1 MSDIAPLRAAVALSA
16 TVAPGAVNATP
27 PLATIAG
34 GAIPTALTQ
43 LGVGAVITGVVAERG
58 PRGQV
63 IMRTDKGSLTLQTA
77 LALRVGSAVTV
88 QIQSLGAQS
97 QMMILS
103 VDGQPLASQQ
113 AGAIAKQAPT
123 PPLNMPNLSPSADKA
138 SLAASAPATA
148 RSATT
153 PPSPVAAPQALRAG
167 AVLTG
172 LLTPQ
177 SPVPGSSP
185 ASTPVTTPPLIV
197 RSDENSISVRILGIT
212 PPRPAT
218 APTLDPSPPRASLA
232 PSAAD
237 AVTFTGTVIE
247 TGPDEAVGSTLLR
260 TPFGLVRLPVPAHEP
275 AGSQIALELLTPRDG
290 ASPRIATVGHE
301 LGTPRQILALGQEW
315 PALRNLVTALET
327 ESPELAQQ
335 ILATTVPRVGPTL
348 AAGMLLFVGAMRNG
362 NLRSWLGEQTIDSLE
377 RRGHGGLV
385 KQLADDMAVLP
396 RLAETQE
403 NGWQTL
409 LLPVF
414 DGEAL
419 RQIRMSLRRS
429 RKDEKGER
437 KDGARFIIE
446 AELSKLG
453 PLQLDGLVRMPQF
466 DLAVRT
472 RENMPPDLRAN
483 IVEIFNDAL
492 QATGMKGAVTFQ
504 VSRDLRPGPF
514 ENWQAS
520 GHGVTV

>member
-1 MSDIAPLRAAVALSA
+1 MSDIAPLRAAVALGA
-16 TVAPGAVNATP
+16 TAAPGAVNATSA
-27 PLATIAG
+27 LATIAG

-58 PRGQV
+58 PRGHV

-77 LALRVGSAVTV
+77 LPLRVGAAVTI

-97 QMMILS
+97 QMLILS

-113 AGAIAKQAPT
+113 AGAIAKQAPA
-123 PPLNMPNLSPSADKA
+123 PPLTTPSLIPSADKA
-138 SLAASAPATA
+138 SPAASAPAA
-148 RSATT
+148 AKSAAT
-153 PPSPVAAPQALRAG
+153 PSSPAAAPQVLRAG

-177 SPVPGSSP
+177 SPGPDRSP
-185 ASTPVTTPPLIV
+185 APTPVTTPPIV
-197 RSDENSISVRILGIT
+197 HSGEDSISVRILGIT

-218 APTLDPSPPRASLA
+218 ALMPDPGPPRSSFA
-232 PSAAD
+232 PAAAD
-237 AVTFTGTVIE
+237 AVTFTATVIE
-247 TGPDEAVGSTLLR
+247 AGPDEAAGSTLLR

-290 ASPRIATVGHE
+290 ASPRLATMGHE
-301 LGTPRQILALGQEW
+301 LGTSRQILALGQEW
-315 PALRNLVTALET
+315 PALRNLVAALET
-327 ESPELAQQ
+327 ESPELAHQT
-335 ILATTVPRVGPTL
+335 LAAAVPRVGPTL

-362 NLRSWLGEQTIDSLE
+362 NLRSWLGEQTIDALE

-453 PLQLDGLVRMPQF
+453 PLQLDGLVRMPHF

-520 GHGVTV
+520 GQGVTV

>member
-1 MSDIAPLRAAVALSA
+1 MSDIAPLRAAVALGA
-16 TVAPGAVNATP
+16 TAAPGAVNATAA
-27 PLATIAG
+27 LTTIASA
-34 GAIPTALTQ
+34 AIPTALTQ
-43 LGVGAVITGVVAERG
+43 LGIGAVISGIVAERG

-63 IMRTDKGSLTLQTA
+63 IIRTDKGSLTLQTA
-77 LALRVGSAVTV
+77 LALRVGSAVTL

-103 VDGQPLASQQ
+103 IDGQPLANQQ
-113 AGAIAKQAPT
+113 AGAIAKQAPP
-123 PPLNMPNLSPSADKA
+123 PPLSTPSLSASADQT
-138 SLAASAPATA
+138 SPAANAPAV

-153 PPSPVAAPQALRAG
+153 PPAASAPQALRAG

-177 SPVPGSSP
+177 APVPNGSP
-185 ASTPVTTPPLIV
+185 ASMPLTTPPAIA
-197 RSDENSISVRILGIT
+197 RSGEDSISVRILGIT
-212 PPRPAT
+212 PPRPT
-218 APTLDPSPPRASLA
+218 TVLTPDPSATRSLLA
-232 PSAAD
+232 PAAAD
-237 AVTFTGTVIE
+237 AVTFSATVIE
-247 TGPDEAVGSTLLR
+247 TTPDEAIGSTLLR

-275 AGSQIALELLTPRDG
+275 PGSQIALELLTPRDG
-290 ASPRIATVGHE
+290 TSPRMASIGHE

-315 PALRNLVTALET
+315 PALRNIVAALET

-335 ILATTVPRVGPTL
+335 TLASAVPRVGPTL
-348 AAGMLLFVGAMRNG
+348 AAGMLLFVAAMRNG
-362 NLRSWLGEQTIDSLE
+362 SLRNWLGEQTVDALE

-385 KQLADDMAVLP
+385 KQLADDMAIFP

-403 NGWQTL
+403 SGWQTL

-472 RENMPPDLRAN
+472 RENLPPDLRAN

-492 QATGMKGAVTFQ
+492 QATDMKGAVAFQ

-514 ENWQAS
+514 ENWQSS
-520 GHGVTV
+520 GQGVTV

>member
-16 TVAPGAVNATP
+16 TAATGAASAAPS
-27 PLATIAG
+27 LATIAS
-34 GAIPTALTQ
+34 GAIPAALTQ
-43 LGVGAVITGVVAERG
+43 LGIGAVITGVVAERG

-63 IMRTDKGSLTLQTA
+63 IIRTDKGSLTLQTA
-77 LALRVGSAVTV
+77 LALRVGAAVTL

-103 VDGQPLASQQ
+103 VDGQPLANQQ
-113 AGAIAKQAPT
+113 ASTTAKQT
-123 PPLNMPNLSPSADKA
+123 PPLSTPGLH
-138 SLAASAPATA
+138 ASAGKPPLAGEAPA
-148 RSATT
+148 RAT
-153 PPSPVAAPQALRAG
+153 PALSSPAAPPALRTG

-172 LLTPQ
+172 LLIPQ
-177 SPVPGSSP
+177 AAAPSSAPAFTASPLPAAVPHNDGEP
-185 ASTPVTTPPLIV
+185 IA
-197 RSDENSISVRILGIT
+197 VRILGIAPPVARSVT
-212 PPRPAT
+212 APAAIPPRLIPELT
-218 APTLDPSPPRASLA
+218 AAD
-232 PSAAD
+232 D
-237 AVTFTGTVIE
+237 AVTFTATVIDAGPNE
-247 TGPDEAVGSTLLR
+247 TAGSSLLR
-260 TPFGLVRLPVPAHEP
+260 TPFGLLRLPVPAHEP
-275 AGSQIALELLTPRDG
+275 PGSQIALELLTPRNAAG
-290 ASPRIATVGHE
+290 ARMASIGHE

-315 PALRNLVTALET
+315 PALRNLVAALET
-327 ESPELAQQ
+327 ETPELAQQ
-335 ILATTVPRVGPTL
+335 VLATALPRVGPTL
-348 AAGMLLFVGAMRNG
+348 AAGMLLFVAAMRNG
-362 NLRSWLGEQTIDSLE
+362 NLRNWLGEQTVETLE

-396 RLAETQE
+396 RLAETQP

-409 LLPVF
+409 LLPVY

-429 RKDEKGER
+429 RKDENGER

-472 RENMPPDLRAN
+472 RENLPPELRAN
-483 IVEIFNDAL
+483 IVEIFNDAM
-492 QATGMKGAVTFQ
+492 QATGMKGAVAFQ
-504 VSRDLRPGPF
+504 VARDLRPGPF

>member
-16 TVAPGAVNATP
+16 TAAPGAVNAAP

-43 LGVGAVITGVVAERG
+43 LGIGAVITGVVAERG

-113 AGAIAKQAPT
+113 AGVIAKQAPA
-123 PPLNMPNLSPSADKA
+123 PPLNTPSLSPSADKA
-138 SLAASAPATA
+138 SLAASAPAA
-148 RSATT
+148 RSVTT
-153 PPSPVAAPQALRAG
+153 PTSPAAPQALRAG

-177 SPVPGSSP
+177 SPLPGSSL
-185 ASTPVTTPPLIV
+185 ASTPVTIPTPIA
-197 RSDENSISVRILGIT
+197 RSGEDSISVRILGIT
-212 PPRPAT
+212 PPRPAMALT
-218 APTLDPSPPRASLA
+218 PDPGAARSSLA
-232 PSAAD
+232 PAAAD
-237 AVTFTGTVIE
+237 ALTFTATVIE
-247 TGPDEAVGSTLLR
+247 AGPDEAAGSTLLR

-275 AGSQIALELLTPRDG
+275 PGSQIALELLTPRDG
-290 ASPRIATVGHE
+290 ANPRMAAVGHE

-315 PALRNLVTALET
+315 PALRNLVAALEM
-327 ESPELAQQ
+327 ESPELAHQT
-335 ILATTVPRVGPTL
+335 LATAVPRVGPTL

-362 NLRSWLGEQTIDSLE
+362 NLRNWLGEQTIDALE

-472 RENMPPDLRAN
+472 RENLPPDLRAN

-492 QATGMKGAVTFQ
+492 QATGMKGAVAFQ
-504 VSRDLRPGPF
+504 VARDLRPGPF

>member
-1 MSDIAPLRAAVALSA
+1 MSDIAPLRAAVAVSA
-16 TVAPGAVNATP
+16 TAAPGAVNATAA
-27 PLATIAG
+27 LATIAG
-34 GAIPTALTQ
+34 GAVPTALTQ

-77 LALRVGSAVTV
+77 LALRVGAAITV

-103 VDGQPLASQQ
+103 VDGQPLANQQ
-113 AGAIAKQAPT
+113 AGAIAKQAPAS
-123 PPLNMPNLSPSADKA
+123 PLNTPSLSPSADKT
-138 SLAASAPATA
+138 SLAASAPAA
-148 RSATT
+148 RPATT
-153 PPSPVAAPQALRAG
+153 PPSPAAAPQALRAG

-172 LLTPQ
+172 LLMPQ

-185 ASTPVTTPPLIV
+185 ASTPVTAPPLV
-197 RSDENSISVRILGIT
+197 ARGGEDSISVRILGIT
-212 PPRPAT
+212 PPRPAPALT
-218 APTLDPSPPRASLA
+218 PDPSPPRSSLA
-232 PSAAD
+232 PAAAD
-237 AVTFTGTVIE
+237 AVTFTATVIE
-247 TGPDEAVGSTLLR
+247 AGSDEAGGSTLLR
-260 TPFGLVRLPVPAHEP
+260 TPFGMVRLPVPAHEP

-290 ASPRIATVGHE
+290 TSPRIASIGHE

-315 PALRNLVTALET
+315 PALRNLVAALET
-327 ESPELAQQ
+327 EAPELAQQ

-362 NLRSWLGEQTIDSLE
+362 NLRSWLGEQTIDALE

-504 VSRDLRPGPF
+504 VSRDFRPGPF

-520 GHGVTV
+520 GQGVTV